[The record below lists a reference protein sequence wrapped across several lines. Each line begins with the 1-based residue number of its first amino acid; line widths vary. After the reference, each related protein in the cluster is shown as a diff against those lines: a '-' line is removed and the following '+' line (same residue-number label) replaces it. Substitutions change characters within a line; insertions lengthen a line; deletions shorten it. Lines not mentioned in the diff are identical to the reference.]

1 MLAHKDLYKEL
12 HLQPSASTSEI
23 RTAYRR
29 AALLAHPDKGGS
41 SEAFH
46 SLTISFEVLSCPAAR
61 ALYDKARAL
70 YKEARIDVNKP
81 QHQQKPTR
89 QDFFSEKWHTT
100 RSHGGMP
107 ENPPLKKRKQPFT
120 ARTGAKSDKVNHST
134 ASGADGTSNKS
145 DPAHGAA
152 TCEHPSAKE
161 VQRKTWASF
170 EHLRKALQDLT
181 PTQRKHEL
189 AIMTREMRNQLL
201 LHMSTHPQPRATQER
216 KRQNTCNPAT
226 KTGDAQSRGTDVRT
240 LRHIHNTSYQA
251 QLRVQHLRFY
261 TRAVPDID
269 TALSYQMVLVQFRQ
283 QVEAAG
289 ADIWT
294 DPLRFTAALSEVL
307 ESAEL
312 THEEL
317 SLSVF
322 IFMRADEWI
331 GRFATITSPV
341 MPLPSAVAAHAKL
354 QAARTS
360 SWEEL
365 KREWVALML
374 QTHNAY
380 FHQMTKQQAESFAD
394 KARASQI
401 QQQLKVALAAAD
413 RAIRQQQCVQAK
425 TCRLQKQLQKRAK
438 KNRAAA
444 QAELKR
450 ALRKQ
455 DGIRAA
461 RHRWFCRSD
470 LTMEEI
476 LKGPPSQLFGP

>member
-12 HLQPSASTSEI
+12 DLQPSASTSEI

-46 SLTISFEVLSCPAAR
+46 ALTISFEVLSCPAAR
-61 ALYDKARAL
+61 ALYDKAR
-70 YKEARIDVNKP
+70 RDINKP
-81 QHQQKPTR
+81 QHLQESMRQRFFMQK
-89 QDFFSEKWHTT
+89 SHTT
-100 RSHGGMP
+100 RPDGGMP
-107 ENPPLKKRKQPFT
+107 EKSPPKKRKQPFPT
-120 ARTGAKSDKVNHST
+120 QTVSSKRDKVNHATS
-134 ASGADGTSNKS
+134 ADAGCTSDKN

-161 VQRKTWASF
+161 VQRKTWSSF

-181 PTQRKHEL
+181 AIQRKQEL
-189 AIMTREMRNQLL
+189 ANMTRQMRNQLL
-201 LHMSTHPQPRATQER
+201 LHMSTNTQPQATQDR
-216 KRQNTCNPAT
+216 KCQNIRNPAA
-226 KTGDAQSRGTDVRT
+226 KTGDSQSRGTDVRT

-251 QLRVQHLRFY
+251 QLRLQHLRFY
-261 TRAVPDID
+261 TRAVPDIN

-289 ADIWT
+289 ADIWA
-294 DPLRFTAALSEVL
+294 DPQRFSAALSDVL
-307 ESAEL
+307 GNAEL

-354 QAARTS
+354 QAAHTS

-365 KREWVALML
+365 KAEWVPLML
-374 QTHNAY
+374 QTQNAY
-380 FHQMTKQQAESFAD
+380 IHQMTKQQAEAFAD
-394 KARASQI
+394 KARRSQI
-401 QQQLKVALAAAD
+401 QQQIKVALAAAE
-413 RAIRQQQCVQAK
+413 RALRQHQCAQAK
-425 TCRLQKQLQKRAK
+425 MSRLQQQLQKRVK

-470 LTMEEI
+470 VTMEEI
-476 LKGPPSQLFGP
+476 LKGPPSHLFGP